1 MNNLNNPEARK
12 MSRGEMLRITGLTTI
27 GLALLA
33 AGCKPDELSIPKV
46 SAPEASAAEPQQYPL
61 SGERYL
67 GYTADRVVDNR
78 YSAVWGG
85 DNGRWL
91 HQPNLPPAE
100 ERKDHSVPIKLVPER
115 WYKMVGPECQIHW
128 DPQHNGNA
136 DHNPVVVDRE
146 NVIFYAK
153 APANPPQGKDQTIW
167 AMVHCRE
174 SEAGGFSIQ
183 EIDPPNLSEFKVH
196 DQESV
201 IKLYPNPTE

>member
-1 MNNLNNPEARK
+1 MNNPNNPETRK
-12 MSRGEMLRITGLTTI
+12 ISRREMLGTTGVTAI
-27 GLALLA
+27 GLCLLA
-33 AGCKPDELSIPKV
+33 TGCKPDIPKV
-46 SAPEASAAEPQQYPL
+46 SAPEASAAEPQKYPL

-67 GYTADRVVDNR
+67 GYTADRVVDNK

-85 DNGRWL
+85 DNGKWL
-91 HQPNLPPAE
+91 HQPNLPSAE

-115 WYKMVGPECQIHW
+115 WYKMCGPECQIHW

-136 DHNPVVVDRE
+136 DHNPIVVDRE

-183 EIDPPNLSEFKVH
+183 EIDQPNLSEFRAD
-196 DQESV
+196 DQGSV
-201 IKLYPNPTE
+201 IKLYPTKTE